1 MRFRRHGWR
10 AQAGSA
16 PKEKEVQKPASIV
29 PSILLSV
36 ALILMGVAI
45 PSVRGAGGLTVDVVT
60 WDVMGLDSNDVLSPA
75 EVARAAMEGGT
86 VTIRRPFVCEVKR
99 VRVNAKPRIE
109 ISGAPAD
116 QLAWL
121 KSIGCFTE
129 IIAYKTRVF
138 IPVETADAV
147 LAKLMA

>member
-1 MRFRRHGWR
+1 
-10 AQAGSA
+10 
-16 PKEKEVQKPASIV
+16 
-29 PSILLSV
+29 
-36 ALILMGVAI
+36 
-45 PSVRGAGGLTVDVVT
+45 
-60 WDVMGLDSNDVLSPA
+60 
-75 EVARAAMEGGT
+75 MEGSGT

-138 IPVETADAV
+138 IPETADAV